1 MKEYEVMIMNSE
13 LDIYGRAYVHWKSW
27 LETYKGLIDSS
38 YLKNEHTLDRC
49 IEIAKKDKAETLL
62 AKDKNKVIG
71 FIGFGKNRENIP
83 DTGEIYGLYVLKEYQ
98 NKKIGYELIK
108 SAIHLLSKYNYISL
122 WVLKGNIKAINFYKK
137 VGFILTGEEKKAVLG
152 NEIIELKMI
161 YKQTS
166 FDLG

>member
-1 MKEYEVMIMNSE
+1 MLYT
-13 LDIYGRAYVHWKSW
+13 IYFMDVYVCQCS
-27 LETYKGLIDSS
+27 I
-38 YLKNEHTLDRC
+38 C
-49 IEIAKKDKAETLL
+49 LL
-62 AKDKNKVIG
+62 Y
-71 FIGFGKNRENIP
+71 
-83 DTGEIYGLYVLKEYQ
+83 TSIYGLYVLKEYQ